1 MEDKAGKIA
10 NQTKK
15 EQQELMQRIRKQRI
29 EKILMQKRLTRPTNE
44 TQAQPNE
51 TMELEEREDKE
62 AAAKIGNLNL

>member
-29 EKILMQKRLTRPTNE
+29 EKILMQKSC
-44 TQAQPNE
+44 
-51 TMELEEREDKE
+51 
-62 AAAKIGNLNL
+62 